1 MHGAGLLL
9 ALAGA
14 LPLLRRAHELG
25 GHSFFWAVASY
36 LAGLIGFF
44 ASSTLRHSL
53 YLTDA
58 SIVLKV
64 REGRRRRAHARAQ
77 ASARAHHPST
87 RASPLHL

>member
-1 MHGAGLLL
+1 VHGAGLLL

-25 GHSFFWAVASY
+25 GHSSLLWAVASY

-64 REGRRRRAHARAQ
+64 RGGWAATA
-77 ASARAHHPST
+77 
-87 RASPLHL
+87 PL